1 MPLIEN
7 LGLVRGELDS
17 SNSLESGYG
26 NVELAR
32 ISGQLH
38 LDHSRDNAAVAIA
51 VAGSSW
57 PEFVLRSVCT
67 VLLKA
72 RIKVLLPFGPLAIFV
87 NYFYGDPGWV
97 FFLSL
102 LGITPLA
109 ERLGYATDALC
120 GNAVGGLLNAT
131 FGNATEMIV
140 SVFALKSGMIRVIQQ
155 SLLGSILSNLL
166 MVLGCAFFV
175 GGIVHHDKK
184 VQVFN
189 KAAAAVDCGFLLVSV
204 MGIIIPAVLH
214 ATKTEVEIGKSELSL
229 SRFSSCMMLLAYA
242 AYLFFQLKSHQ
253 SLYNPINEACK
264 KSTNERRQDNVEEEE
279 EVPEITKWEAV
290 SWLAIL
296 TVCVS
301 VLSGYL
307 VDAIQGASESSHLST
322 GFINVILI
330 PIAGN
335 SAAYATTIMFAIKDK
350 QDITLGIAIGS
361 STQIAMFAI
370 PFYVVIGWL
379 VDQPMDLNFHL
390 FETAILFV
398 TVVIVAFTLQEGT
411 SSYFK
416 GLMLMLCYS
425 IVGASFYVHSDGRN

>member
-1 MPLIEN
+1 MGILSQ
-7 LGLVRGELDS
+7 LVR
-17 SNSLESGYG
+17 NNTSGRTSRLCNRVSIRRQIAYY
-26 NVELAR
+26 
-32 ISGQLH
+32 SG
-38 LDHSRDNAAVAIA
+38 
-51 VAGSSW
+51 
-57 PEFVLRSVCT
+57 PT
-67 VLLKA
+67 
-72 RIKVLLPFGPLAIFV
+72 
-87 NYFYGDPGWV
+87 
-97 FFLSL
+97 
-102 LGITPLA
+102 
-109 ERLGYATDALC
+109 
-120 GNAVGGLLNAT
+120 VGGLLNAT

-253 SLYNPINEACK
+253 SLYNPINEDVLDE
-264 KSTNERRQDNVEEEE
+264 ERHVKEE
-279 EVPEITKWEAV
+279 EVPEITKWEAI

-296 TVCVS
+296 TLWVS

-307 VDAIQGASESSHLST
+307 VDAIQGASESSHLSM

-350 QDITLGIAIGS
+350 QDITLGVAIGS

-370 PFYVVIGWL
+370 PFYVVVGWL

-390 FETAILFV
+390 FETATLFI

-425 IVGASFYVHSDGRN
+425 IVGASFYVHSDGHS

>member
-1 MPLIEN
+1 MGILSQ
-7 LGLVRGELDS
+7 LVR
-17 SNSLESGYG
+17 NNTSGRTSRLCNRVSIRRQIAYY
-26 NVELAR
+26 
-32 ISGQLH
+32 SG
-38 LDHSRDNAAVAIA
+38 
-51 VAGSSW
+51 
-57 PEFVLRSVCT
+57 PT
-67 VLLKA
+67 
-72 RIKVLLPFGPLAIFV
+72 
-87 NYFYGDPGWV
+87 
-97 FFLSL
+97 
-102 LGITPLA
+102 
-109 ERLGYATDALC
+109 
-120 GNAVGGLLNAT
+120 VGGLLNAT

-264 KSTNERRQDNVEEEE
+264 KSTNVKEE
-279 EVPEITKWEAV
+279 EVPEITKWEAI

-296 TVCVS
+296 TLWVS

-307 VDAIQGASESSHLST
+307 VDAIQGASESSHLSM

-350 QDITLGIAIGS
+350 QDITLGVAIGS
-361 STQIAMFAI
+361 STQIAMFA
-370 PFYVVIGWL
+370 
-379 VDQPMDLNFHL
+379 
-390 FETAILFV
+390 
-398 TVVIVAFTLQEGT
+398 EGT

-425 IVGASFYVHSDGRN
+425 IVGASFYVHSDGHS